1 MGFRQDAFAKVW
13 KSENKGNYSVV
24 ELSTS
29 KKNKDTNTYETDFS
43 YKFVRFIG
51 TAHKQLESL
60 ADGASIKIGN
70 CEVTNSYDKE
80 KKISYTNYL
89 VFSFEIP
96 DGNNTKSNTASVPSK
111 VVGDGFMNIPDGLDE
126 ELPFN

>member
-24 ELSTS
+24 DLSTS
-29 KKNKDTNTYETDFS
+29 KKNKETNKYETDFS

-51 TAHKQLESL
+51 TAHKQLENIV
-60 ADGASIKIGN
+60 DGASIKIGN
-70 CEVTNSYDKE
+70 CEVTNNYDKE
-80 KKISYTNYL
+80 KNVTYANYL

-96 DGNNTKSNTASVPSK
+96 DGNNSNTSSKPIPSQVK
-111 VVGDGFMNIPDGLDE
+111 GNGFMNIPDGLDE